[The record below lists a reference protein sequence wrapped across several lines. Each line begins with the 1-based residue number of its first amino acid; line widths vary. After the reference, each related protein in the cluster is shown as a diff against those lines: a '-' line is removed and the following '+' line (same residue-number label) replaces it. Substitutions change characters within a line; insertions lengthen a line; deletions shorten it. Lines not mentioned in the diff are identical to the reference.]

1 MKGAKVV
8 KIALDDFGS
17 FLSRKEGCLVIKDRE
32 GNTER
37 YPLGENEIGEIQ
49 VRSGNAVSVGAM
61 VSCAFWGINVIV
73 LTSRGNPVAV
83 LHSLDNDSHVLT
95 RIYQYE
101 TLKTV
106 KALEIAKQFV
116 LGKIRGQDQVLRKY
130 GLRRNDYAIIEAI
143 NKLEANSLPM
153 LQRQLNTIEGQCSRR
168 YFQQLFGLLPE
179 FLRPKNR
186 TTFKAYDKANNLFN
200 LGYTVLSWKV
210 HIGLIKAKLE
220 PYLGFLHSLQ
230 FGKPSLVC
238 DFEELYRYL
247 VDDFVLR
254 YALSLDTKD
263 FVLKDE
269 DFGFNRRG
277 KREYLNDI
285 KTRDFMRRLNSY
297 FLTKVSV
304 PRMRAGSKK
313 QEIETLIREEAFL
326 FAQYLRNEKQAWIP
340 RTASLA

>member
-1 MKGAKVV
+1 VKGAKVV
-8 KIALDDFGS
+8 KLALDDFGS
-17 FLSRKEGCLVIKDRE
+17 FLSRKEGCLVVKDRD
-32 GNTER
+32 GDTEK
-37 YPLGENEIGEIQ
+37 YPLGENQLGEIQ

-61 VSCAFWGINVIV
+61 VSCAFWGIDVIL

-130 GLRRNDYAIIEAI
+130 GLRRNDYAVTEAI
-143 NKLEANSLPM
+143 SKLEANTLPM
-153 LQRQLNTIEGQCSRR
+153 LQRQLNTIEGLCSKK

-186 TTFKAYDKANNLFN
+186 TTFKAYDRTNNLFN

-210 HIGLIKAKLE
+210 HIALIRAKLE
-220 PYLGFLHSLQ
+220 PYLGFLHSVQ

-247 VDDFVLR
+247 IDDFVIQ
-254 YALSLDTKD
+254 YAFSLKEKD
-263 FVLKDE
+263 FVLKE
-269 DFGFNRRG
+269 EAFSSNRKG
-277 KREYLNDI
+277 KRQYLNGA
-285 KTRDFMRRLNSY
+285 KNGEFLKRLNLY
-297 FLTKVSV
+297 FKSKVEI
-304 PRMRAGSKK
+304 PRIKVGKRR
-313 QEIETLIREEAFL
+313 EIETLIAEEALLFAKYLREEIP
-326 FAQYLRNEKQAWIP
+326 AWNP
-340 RTASLA
+340 RIAELQ

>member
-37 YPLGENEIGEIQ
+37 YPLGENQIGEIQ

-61 VSCAFWGINVIV
+61 VSCAFWGIDVIV

-106 KALEIAKQFV
+106 KCLEIAKQFV
-116 LGKIRGQDQVLRKY
+116 LGKIRGQDEVLRKY
-130 GLRRNDYAIIEAI
+130 GLRRNDYAVIEAVS
-143 NKLEANSLPM
+143 KLEANSLPM
-153 LQRQLNTIEGQCSRR
+153 LQRQLNTIEGQCSNK
-168 YFQQLFGLLPE
+168 YFQQVFGLLPE

-186 TTFKAYDKANNLFN
+186 TTFKAYDRTNNLFN

-247 VDDFVLR
+247 IDDFVIQ
-254 YALSLDTKD
+254 YAFSLKEKD
-263 FVLKDE
+263 FVLKE
-269 DFGFNRRG
+269 EAFSSNRKG
-277 KREYLNDI
+277 KRQYLNGA
-285 KTRDFMRRLNSY
+285 KNVEFLKRLNMY
-297 FLTKVSV
+297 FRSKIEIPRIKV
-304 PRMRAGSKK
+304 GKK
-313 QEIETLIREEAFL
+313 QEIETLIAEEALLFAKYLREEIEEW
-326 FAQYLRNEKQAWIP
+326 NP
-340 RTASLA
+340 RIVSLS

>member
-1 MKGAKVV
+1 VKGAKVV
-8 KIALDDFGS
+8 KLALDDFGS
-17 FLSRKEGCLVIKDRE
+17 FLSRKEGCLVVKDRD
-32 GNTER
+32 GDTEK
-37 YPLGENEIGEIQ
+37 YPLGENQLGEIQ

-61 VSCAFWGINVIV
+61 VSCAFWGIDVIL

-130 GLRRNDYAIIEAI
+130 GLRRNDYAVTEAI
-143 NKLEANSLPM
+143 SKLEANTLPM
-153 LQRQLNTIEGQCSRR
+153 LQRQLNTIEGLCSKK

-186 TTFKAYDKANNLFN
+186 TTFKAYDRTNNLFN

-210 HIGLIKAKLE
+210 HIALIRAKLE
-220 PYLGFLHSLQ
+220 PYLGFLHSVQ

-247 VDDFVLR
+247 IDDFVIQ
-254 YALSLDTKD
+254 YAFSLKEKD
-263 FVLKDE
+263 FVLKE
-269 DFGFNRRG
+269 EAFSSNRKG
-277 KREYLNDI
+277 KRQYLNGA
-285 KTRDFMRRLNSY
+285 KNGEFLKRLNLY
-297 FLTKVSV
+297 FKSKVEI
-304 PRMRAGSKK
+304 PRIKVGKR
-313 QEIETLIREEAFL
+313 QEIETLIAEEALLFAKYLREEIP
-326 FAQYLRNEKQAWIP
+326 AWNP
-340 RTASLA
+340 RIAELQ

>member
-8 KIALDDFGS
+8 KLALDDFGS

-37 YPLGENEIGEIQ
+37 YPLGENQIGEIQ
-49 VRSGNAVSVGAM
+49 VRSGNAVSVGSLI
-61 VSCAFWGINVIV
+61 SCAYWGIDVIL

-95 RIYQYE
+95 RVYQYE

-116 LGKIRGQDQVLRKY
+116 LGKIRGQDLLLRKY
-130 GLRRNDYAIIEAI
+130 GLRRNDYAVMEAI

-153 LQRQLNTIEGQCSRR
+153 LQRLLNTIEGQCSNK
-168 YFQQLFGLLPE
+168 YFQQLFGLFPG

-186 TTFKAYDKANNLFN
+186 TTFKAYDKTNNLFN

-210 HIGLIKAKLE
+210 HIALIGAKLE

-230 FGKPSLVC
+230 YGKASLVC

-247 VDDFVLR
+247 IDDFVIQ
-254 YALSLDTKD
+254 YSLNLKEKD
-263 FVLKDE
+263 FVLKE
-269 DFGFNRRG
+269 ETFSSNRKG
-277 KREYLNDI
+277 KRQYLNGA
-285 KTRDFMRRLNSY
+285 KNGEFLRRLNLHFKSKIEIPRI
-297 FLTKVSV
+297 KV
-304 PRMRAGSKK
+304 GKK
-313 QEIETLIREEAFL
+313 QEIETLIAEEALL
-326 FAQYLRNEKQAWIP
+326 FAKYLRGENTHWEP
-340 RTASLA
+340 RIAQLS

>member
-8 KIALDDFGS
+8 KLALDDFGS
-17 FLSRKEGCLVIKDRE
+17 FLSRKEGCLVVKDRE
-32 GNTER
+32 GSTKK
-37 YPLGENEIGEIQ
+37 YPLGENQLGEIQ
-49 VRSGNAVSVGAM
+49 VRSGNAVSTGAM
-61 VSCAFWGINVIV
+61 VSCAFWGIDIII

-130 GLRRNDYAIIEAI
+130 GLRRNDYAVTEAI
-143 NKLEANSLPM
+143 NKLEANTLPM
-153 LQRQLNTIEGQCSRR
+153 LRRQLNTIEGQCSNK
-168 YFQQLFGLLPE
+168 YFQQLFGILPE

-186 TTFKAYDKANNLFN
+186 TTFKAYDRTNNLFN

-210 HIGLIKAKLE
+210 HIALMRAKLE

-247 VDDFVLR
+247 IDDFVIQ
-254 YALSLDTKD
+254 YAFSLKEKD
-263 FVLKDE
+263 FVLKE
-269 DFGFNRRG
+269 EAFSSSRRG
-277 KREYLNDI
+277 KRQYLNGA
-285 KTRDFMRRLNSY
+285 KNGEFLKRLNLY
-297 FLTKVSV
+297 FKSKVEI
-304 PRMRAGSKK
+304 PRIKVGKK
-313 QEIETLIREEAFL
+313 QEIETLIAEEALLFAKYLREEIP
-326 FAQYLRNEKQAWIP
+326 AWNP
-340 RTASLA
+340 RIAELA

>member
-1 MKGAKVV
+1 MREAKVM

-17 FLSRKEGCLVIKDRE
+17 FLSRKEGCLVVKDRE

-49 VRSGNAVSVGAM
+49 VRSGNAVSVGAL
-61 VSCAFWGINVIV
+61 VSCSYWGVDVIV

-95 RIYQYE
+95 RVYQYE

-130 GLRRNDYAIIEAI
+130 GLRRNDYAVTEAI
-143 NKLEANSLPM
+143 NKLKTNTLPM
-153 LQRQLNTIEGQCSRR
+153 LQRQLNTIEGHCSKR

-186 TTFKAYDKANNLFN
+186 TTFKAYDRTNNLFN

-210 HIGLIKAKLE
+210 HIALIRAKLE
-220 PYLGFLHSLQ
+220 PYLGYLHSLQ
-230 FGKPSLVC
+230 VGKPSLVC

-247 VDDFVLR
+247 IDDFVIQ
-254 YALSLDTKD
+254 YAFSLKEKD
-263 FVLKDE
+263 FVLKE
-269 DFGFNRRG
+269 EAFSSNRKG
-277 KREYLNDI
+277 KRQYLNGA
-285 KTRDFMRRLNSY
+285 KNVEFLKRLNLY
-297 FLTKVSV
+297 FQNKVEI
-304 PRMRAGSKK
+304 PRIKMGKK
-313 QEIETLIREEAFL
+313 QEIETLIAEEALLFAKYLREEIPTWSPRIAD
-326 FAQYLRNEKQAWIP
+326 LR
-340 RTASLA
+340 

>member
-32 GNTER
+32 GNTEK
-37 YPLGENEIGEIQ
+37 YPLGENQIGEIQ

-83 LHSLDNDSHVLT
+83 LNSLDNDSHVLT

-106 KALEIAKQFV
+106 KCLEIAKQFV
-116 LGKIRGQDQVLRKY
+116 LGKIRGQDEVLRKY
-130 GLRRNDYAIIEAI
+130 GLRRNDYAIIEVI

-186 TTFKAYDKANNLFN
+186 TTFKAYDKTNNLFN

-210 HIGLIKAKLE
+210 HIGLIRAKLE

-247 VDDFVLR
+247 IDDFVIQ
-254 YALSLDTKD
+254 YAFSLKEKD
-263 FVLKDE
+263 FVLKE
-269 DFGFNRRG
+269 ESFTSNRKG
-277 KREYLNDI
+277 KRQYLNGA
-285 KTRDFMRRLNSY
+285 KNVEFLKRLNMY
-297 FLTKVSV
+297 FRSKIEIPRIKV
-304 PRMRAGSKK
+304 GKK
-313 QEIETLIREEAFL
+313 QEIETLIAEEALLFAKYLREEIEEW
-326 FAQYLRNEKQAWIP
+326 NP
-340 RTASLA
+340 RIVSLS